1 MSEKTIKSI
10 KGTMFGECQA
20 LISKA
25 GNPYLKGTIITEE
38 DGVRIFVNACFFPS
52 QEELQKMRGLLCKGR
67 LVVATGS
74 YSEREYTGRDG
85 SPKVAHDLL
94 VHDIKVGA
102 IEEWNGEKKST
113 QLGLME
119 GVSEKDLKPQAVLP
133 KASKPAAVTTKM
145 EDVKLSK
152 EDSDFLNGIDL

>member
-1 MSEKTIKSI
+1 MSEKTIKTI

-52 QEELQKMRGLLCKGR
+52 QEDLQKMRALLCKGR
-67 LVVATGS
+67 IVEAKGA

-85 SPKVAHDLL
+85 TPKVAHDIL
-94 VHDIKVGA
+94 VHDIKIGA

-113 QLGLME
+113 QFGLME
-119 GVSEKDLKPQAVLP
+119 GVTEKDLKPQAVLP
-133 KASKPAAVTTKM
+133 KATKPAGETTKM
-145 EDVKLSK
+145 NISK
-152 EDSDFLNGIDL
+152 EDEDFLDGIKL